1 MFRAAAE
8 FIQRVFWAGAAAR
21 PTTETF
27 QRAILTHVS
36 LTGRAA
42 LTEIA
47 ERSFPL
53 VQTEVRDHGI
63 VEAAQILVNR
73 GELVAEK
80 NGARVDPVNAGLHGV
95 SVRPVARG
103 E

>member
-1 MFRAAAE
+1 MFRTAAE
-8 FIQRVFWAGAAAR
+8 FIQRVFWAGGAAR
-21 PTTETF
+21 PVTETF

-36 LTGRAA
+36 LTGPVL

-80 NGARVDPVNAGLHGV
+80 GGVTVDPVTAGLQDLQ
-95 SVRPVARG
+95 VRLAAKD

>member
-1 MFRAAAE
+1 MFRTAAD
-8 FIQRVFWAGAAAR
+8 FIQRVFWAGGAAR
-21 PTTETF
+21 PATESF

-36 LTGRAA
+36 LTGPTPLA
-42 LTEIA
+42 EIA
-47 ERSFPL
+47 ERSFPS

-73 GELVAEK
+73 GDVIAERS
-80 NGARVDPVNAGLHGV
+80 GVRVDPVTVGLRDLR
-95 SVRPVARG
+95 VRLAAKG